1 VHPTWLLI
9 PETDAG
15 VAPDAANC
23 RWLRSDRPD
32 TVHAGTL
39 ATFAAGRDAALP
51 VTLLLDDNDLLVT
64 GIDTP
69 VRNARQL
76 QKALPYLVEDAIAGD
91 IEQMH
96 VASAARLGGNRLQV
110 AVMERSRLAARLQQL
125 NAAGIEPAL
134 VTSAGLLVEPPASGC
149 RLLAGGTTA
158 LMVGS
163 DGTVLRLAADDVAQ
177 LLPPDEQPVEI
188 VAAIGDLPPALAL
201 HGEARIGGSAETVLA
216 GLLDARRGNVPN
228 LRQGDFAQR
237 ESSRIDLGFDVRP
250 LLWLAASCAVL
261 VFGFYTAET
270 VALSRQADA
279 VRTAQEELYRAVFPG
294 AQNVSNPRA
303 QMEGRLRGAAAGG
316 GGFVHLAAETAGV
329 LRAQRDGGTALEAR
343 HLGYEAREGKLRL
356 DVQAPSLED
365 LEKFAAAV
373 EARGIA
379 VEMGAAVA
387 GEGGT
392 YKARLSLGGGA

>member
-1 VHPTWLLI
+1 MHPTWLLI

-15 VAPDAANC
+15 LAPDAANC
-23 RWLRSDRPD
+23 RWLRTDRPD
-32 TVHAGTL
+32 SVHAGTL
-39 ATFAAGRDAALP
+39 ATFAAGRDASLP
-51 VTLLLDDNDLLVT
+51 VTLLLDDNELLVT
-64 GIDTP
+64 GVDTP

-96 VASAARLGGNRLQV
+96 VASAARLAGNRLQV
-110 AVMERSRLAARLQQL
+110 AVIERTRLAARLQQL

-134 VTSAGLLVEPPASGC
+134 VTSAGLLVDPPASGC
-149 RLLAGGTTA
+149 RILAAGSTA

-177 LLPPDEQPVEI
+177 LLAPDAPVEI
-188 VAAIGDLPPALAL
+188 VAAIGDVSPALAM
-201 HGEARIGGSAETVLA
+201 HGDARVTGSAETVLA
-216 GLLDARRGNVPN
+216 SLLQERRTLPN
-228 LRQGDFAQR
+228 LRQGDFALR

-279 VRTAQEELYRAVFPG
+279 VRAAQEELYRAVFPG
-294 AQNVSNPRA
+294 AQNVTDPRA
-303 QMEGRLRGAAAGG
+303 QMEGRLRGATAGS
-316 GGFVHLAAETAGV
+316 GGFVHLAAEAAEV
-329 LRAQRDGGTALEAR
+329 LRAQREGGTALEAR

-392 YKARLSLGGGA
+392 YKARLSVGGGA